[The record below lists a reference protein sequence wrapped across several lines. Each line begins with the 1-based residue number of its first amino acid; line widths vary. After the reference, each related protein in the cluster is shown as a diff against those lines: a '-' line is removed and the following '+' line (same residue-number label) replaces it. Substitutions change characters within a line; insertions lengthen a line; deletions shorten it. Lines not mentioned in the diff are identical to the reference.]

1 MEHGKEMKMEIEMAK
16 IEKFRLEKAI
26 EQNYQKWYR
35 LEIFR
40 EDTFESL
47 EGANKF
53 WWRLN
58 EQNGMEMGIEI
69 EMAEI

>member
-1 MEHGKEMKMEIEMAK
+1 MEIEMAK

-26 EQNYQKWYR
+26 EQNHQKWYR

-53 WWRLN
+53 
-58 EQNGMEMGIEI
+58 
-69 EMAEI
+69 